1 MKVSSIQFE
10 IRDSESKDQR
20 LKRMAQIL
28 DSCQGSQLIV
38 LPEIWNTGYFA
49 FDRYAEESETIT
61 GETMSLISTKAREL
75 QAYIMAGSFIEKG
88 LDHQSSADGKPPL
101 YNTSVLLDPQGE
113 VKVTYRKIH
122 LFGFGSEERKI
133 LTPGS
138 QVVTVPTDIG
148 VLGLATCYDLRFPE
162 QFRRMLDQG
171 VEILL
176 ISSAWP
182 YPRLEAWRL
191 FNQVRAL
198 ENQCYLISANSA
210 GTSQGKQFVGHSAV
224 VDPWGVVI
232 AATGDEETVL
242 TADIDIAKVKRA
254 RDTFP
259 AVSDR
264 IEID

>member
-10 IRDSESKDQR
+10 IRDSESKGQR
-20 LKRMAQIL
+20 LERMARML
-28 DSCQGSQLIV
+28 NACQGSELIV
-38 LPEIWNTGYFA
+38 LPEIWNTGYFS

-61 GETMSLISTKAREL
+61 GETMSLIAAKARGL
-75 QAYIMAGSFIEKG
+75 NSYIMAGSFVENDS
-88 LDHQSSADGKPPL
+88 DHESGQDGRPTL
-101 YNTSVLLDPQGE
+101 YNTSVLLGPQGD
-113 VKVTYRKIH
+113 VRATYRKIH

-133 LTPGS
+133 LTPGC

-162 QFRRMLDQG
+162 QFRKMLDQG

-210 GTSQGKQFVGHSAV
+210 GTSQGKQFVGHSAI

-232 AATGDEETVL
+232 AAAGDEETVL
-242 TADIDIAKVKRA
+242 TADIDIATVKKA

-264 IEID
+264 VEIE